1 MGSGISVIRNIF
13 RGIVAAVKWVNADN
27 ARLREAKARGVGT
40 PVETETADDAQ
51 PRKAQLIDPWEEIDN
66 IRSDM
71 WLGRW
76 GRRYTTGS
84 MDKLKK
90 ELKRDVER
98 DLEKG
103 KEKPE

>member
-51 PRKAQLIDPWEEIDN
+51 PRKAQLIDPWEEIDS
-66 IRSDM
+66 IRQNF
-71 WLGRW
+71 WLGGW
-76 GRRYTTGS
+76 YGRSGGTYPQEGVREARG
-84 MDKLKK
+84 
-90 ELKRDVER
+90 EA
-98 DLEKG
+98 
-103 KEKPE
+103 P